1 MNKLLR
7 ILAVLGLLGS
17 MTLTLLPT
25 KVKAAGW
32 WQPTPSAPIHWQ
44 WQIGDD
50 FTYPTDLITNVTV
63 YDVDGFS
70 TSQATVTALHALGY
84 KVIAYFSFGTY
95 EDWRPDAGDFPS
107 GVKGNSNGWAGENWL
122 DITSATVKSIM
133 SARID
138 LAVSKGFDA
147 IEPDNIDGYSNDTG
161 FSLTSGDQLTYNE
174 WIATTVHA
182 AGMSVGLKNDIE
194 QVPTLEP
201 YFDWCLNEESYT
213 YDEYAN
219 LSDFVNDNKA
229 VFEVEYTSSDP
240 QAATMNALHINS
252 MTRDIDLT
260 APSNGAYKRIPCIP
274 DTQNT
279 WTEGTT
285 TTTTTTTTSAGTKP
299 SVTTG
304 SASSITV
311 NSANVGES
319 VTDVG
324 TENVTAWGTDWG
336 TSTSYSGTPVSNS
349 GNEDAAFDWNDALS
363 GLSAAT
369 KYHYRVYATNSV
381 GTTNGSDAT
390 FLTLP
395 NAPSSLNPTE
405 EDTQVGFTWSKASG
419 GSGTTIYTQI
429 QYSSVSYPTDYTDG
443 TTGVAWT
450 TGTIGTVTGLTN
462 DTLYYF
468 RAFTKAVNGALTQYS
483 TAYASTTAVPTGST
497 TTTETTTA
505 SPTIASIAIN
515 SATYSTTSATL
526 SGNITSTGG
535 DNPTVTI
542 YWDTTNRNHGT
553 WANGDTPDSP
563 AQPQGVGAFTY
574 DVTGLTPNTT
584 YYFIAKAVNSA
595 GTSYPVASKS
605 FHTLTTTTTTTS
617 TTTTVPITT
626 RSTPEENQRNVI
638 NWIPLIFAAGIALTI
653 IQMARSTDQSNMIV
667 IVIMA
672 AILITIGLLML
683 KQINLAISL

>member
-260 APSNGAYKRIPCIP
+260 AGR
-274 DTQNT
+274 
-279 WTEGTT
+279 
-285 TTTTTTTTSAGTKP
+285 
-299 SVTTG
+299 
-304 SASSITV
+304 
-311 NSANVGES
+311 
-319 VTDVG
+319 
-324 TENVTAWGTDWG
+324 
-336 TSTSYSGTPVSNS
+336 
-349 GNEDAAFDWNDALS
+349 
-363 GLSAAT
+363 
-369 KYHYRVYATNSV
+369 
-381 GTTNGSDAT
+381 
-390 FLTLP
+390 
-395 NAPSSLNPTE
+395 
-405 EDTQVGFTWSKASG
+405 
-419 GSGTTIYTQI
+419 
-429 QYSSVSYPTDYTDG
+429 
-443 TTGVAWT
+443 
-450 TGTIGTVTGLTN
+450 
-462 DTLYYF
+462 
-468 RAFTKAVNGALTQYS
+468 
-483 TAYASTTAVPTGST
+483 
-497 TTTETTTA
+497 
-505 SPTIASIAIN
+505 
-515 SATYSTTSATL
+515 
-526 SGNITSTGG
+526 
-535 DNPTVTI
+535 
-542 YWDTTNRNHGT
+542 HG
-553 WANGDTPDSP
+553 P
-563 AQPQGVGAFTY
+563 
-574 DVTGLTPNTT
+574 
-584 YYFIAKAVNSA
+584 
-595 GTSYPVASKS
+595 
-605 FHTLTTTTTTTS
+605 
-617 TTTTVPITT
+617 
-626 RSTPEENQRNVI
+626 
-638 NWIPLIFAAGIALTI
+638 
-653 IQMARSTDQSNMIV
+653 
-667 IVIMA
+667 
-672 AILITIGLLML
+672 
-683 KQINLAISL
+683 